1 MRLSRPLVGL
11 ATVAVLATGALSGCG
26 IADAEVRPGTAAVVE
41 GEEISLS
48 DVDDATEATCEVL
61 QGSQELLAGGFTGAE
76 LRGIVVQQLVVT
88 EVAEAIGAENG
99 LPVDELRREAE
110 KQARISFGLPGD
122 EQNDAVTVFAASSF
136 LTSCP

>member
-61 QGSQELLAGGFTGAE
+61 QGSQELRPFPAVAGAAPGPAAAPRTQE
-76 LRGIVVQQLVVT
+76 HPHSLVQLQL
-88 EVAEAIGAENG
+88 
-99 LPVDELRREAE
+99 L
-110 KQARISFGLPGD
+110 
-122 EQNDAVTVFAASSF
+122 
-136 LTSCP
+136 

>member
-1 MRLSRPLVGL
+1 MRLSRPLLGL

-88 EVAEAIGAENG
+88 EVAEAWAPYLTMTEGIRIAAKAFGADVSK
-99 LPVDELRREAE
+99 L
-110 KQARISFGLPGD
+110 
-122 EQNDAVTVFAASSF
+122 
-136 LTSCP
+136 SCCA